1 LLVPRLSSSGFR
13 DEYDRLNRA
22 ILTGRWAEAEDA
34 VNELEYLIDSYY
46 SSRGEEMSKFNKQ
59 VEYVRGAVNS
69 RRREMAVENLR
80 RLVAMLKEEGRK
92 MNPRERLNELRLRFE
107 QALSECD
114 AGEIGKD
121 EASAIVRDV
130 LDDMVNLKDR
140 FKEKEEDCPGLYSAY
155 ARAMEA
161 AGSVRG
167 RLHNIVSKSGR
178 GAGDEKALQDFE
190 EKVDSV
196 VTYEPEL
203 VEAEEEG
210 GEMTPMDLVAQGLEM
225 MMQKGKAEAVQE
237 VLQRIM
243 EESGMSEEG
252 EKEEEE
258 EKPAG
263 MVDGRPVSEE
273 ELEGLLEKSGE

>member
-1 LLVPRLSSSGFR
+1 
-13 DEYDRLNRA
+13 
-22 ILTGRWAEAEDA
+22 
-34 VNELEYLIDSYY
+34 
-46 SSRGEEMSKFNKQ
+46 MSKFNKQ

-80 RLVAMLKEEGRK
+80 RLVAMLKEEGRS
-92 MNPRERLNELRLRFE
+92 MDPRERLNELRLRFE

-121 EASAIVRDV
+121 EASAIARDV
-130 LDDMVNLKDR
+130 LDDMVNLKGR

-210 GEMTPMDLVAQGLEM
+210 EEMTPMDLVAQGLEM

-243 EESGMSEEG
+243 KESGMSEEG

>member
-1 LLVPRLSSSGFR
+1 
-13 DEYDRLNRA
+13 
-22 ILTGRWAEAEDA
+22 
-34 VNELEYLIDSYY
+34 
-46 SSRGEEMSKFNKQ
+46 
-59 VEYVRGAVNS
+59 
-69 RRREMAVENLR
+69 MAVENLR
-80 RLVAMLKEEGRK
+80 RLVAMLKEEGRS
-92 MNPRERLNELRLRFE
+92 MDPRERLNELRLRFE

-121 EASAIVRDV
+121 EASAIARDV
-130 LDDMVNLKDR
+130 LDDMVNLKGR

-203 VEAEEEG
+203 VEAGEEG
-210 GEMTPMDLVAQGLEM
+210 EEMTPMDLVAQGLEM

-243 EESGMSEEG
+243 KESGMSEEG
-252 EKEEEE
+252 GRKKR
-258 EKPAG
+258 KPQEWLTGDRYQRRNSRGFWKRAG
-263 MVDGRPVSEE
+263 SDAGYGGGALRHSEVQP
-273 ELEGLLEKSGE
+273 LLRALHRR